1 MEANGATCASNTKR
15 KSGGGEMMQ
24 VSRNDKHTLASTRSR
39 HTRALSFWVS
49 DVCTL
54 YPAQTRVTVKHRRVF
69 PSLKPEIGF
78 PSCCWLSFTLS
89 ETGAATPRQNL
100 STSVRARVHVP
111 SHIPLCYNARSIWK
125 EIWYLL
131 ARLDWCTEAVSCST
145 GRDVFPAG

>member
-1 MEANGATCASNTKR
+1 MVQHVLPIQNEWAAAEKWCKSAEMTNTHLHPHEADT
-15 KSGGGEMMQ
+15 
-24 VSRNDKHTLASTRSR
+24 HT
-39 HTRALSFWVS
+39 LSFWVS
-49 DVCTL
+49 NVCTL

-111 SHIPLCYNARSIWK
+111 SHIHLCYNAHSIWK

-145 GRDVFPAG
+145 RRDVFPAS